1 MHWLALEQG
10 DWIFPELQPN
20 STGGTHL
27 LLKPGH
33 YLGSVESRQTHS
45 DCGDSKWTKLPE

>member
-10 DWIFPELQPN
+10 DWVFPELRPN

-27 LLKPGH
+27 LLKPEH
-33 YLGSVESRQTHS
+33 YLGSVESHQSNTQR
-45 DCGDSKWTKLPE
+45 LR